1 MTAASVRPSPHK
13 YVQRHRCWSRKWQA
27 PLFVHARGELLTLR
41 LLHCC
46 RWLAATGTDGNLWKY
61 WGDAVRAD
69 GEQGG
74 AAARLLAAGA
84 SAGEFEWE
92 VVEGPDWQGP
102 IWVKKQPA
110 SPKL

>member
-1 MTAASVRPSPHK
+1 M
-13 YVQRHRCWSRKWQA
+13 
-27 PLFVHARGELLTLR
+27 LTLR

-46 RWLAATGTDGNLWKY
+46 LGTNGCLWKY

-84 SAGEFEWE
+84 GAGEFEWE
-92 VVEGPDWQGP
+92 VAEGPDWQGP

-110 SPKL
+110 KL

>member
-1 MTAASVRPSPHK
+1 MPDRLSSLLALVP
-13 YVQRHRCWSRKWQA
+13 VQ
-27 PLFVHARGELLTLR
+27 LLV
-41 LLHCC
+41 
-46 RWLAATGTDGNLWKY
+46 WLAAAGTDGNLWKY

>member
-1 MTAASVRPSPHK
+1 MTAASVRLSPPM
-13 YVQRHRCWSRKWQA
+13 YMQRHRCWSRKWQHWQA
-27 PLFVHARGELLTLR
+27 PLSVHARGELLTLR

-46 RWLAATGTDGNLWKY
+46 LGTNGNLWKY

-84 SAGEFEWE
+84 GAGEFEWE
-92 VVEGPDWQGP
+92 VAEGPDWQGP

-110 SPKL
+110 KL

>member
-1 MTAASVRPSPHK
+1 MPGESSVADSPTAALL
-13 YVQRHRCWSRKWQA
+13 
-27 PLFVHARGELLTLR
+27 PLAG
-41 LLHCC
+41 C
-46 RWLAATGTDGNLWKY
+46 RTEGTDGQLWKY

-84 SAGEFEWE
+84 GEFEWA
-92 VVEGPDWQGP
+92 VAEGPEWQGP
-102 IWVKKQPA
+102 IWVKKQPT